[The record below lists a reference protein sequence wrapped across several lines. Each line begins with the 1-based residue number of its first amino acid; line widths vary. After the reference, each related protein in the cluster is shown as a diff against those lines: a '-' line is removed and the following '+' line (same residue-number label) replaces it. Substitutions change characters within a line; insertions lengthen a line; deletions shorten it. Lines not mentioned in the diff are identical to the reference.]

1 MTEGYSAVCRGL
13 RTCALLLGATLLLY
27 TQDPAIAKPSNHQR
41 SQGTTSEPTVKALL
55 EMDNPRTAAT
65 MLRDKVHGD
74 PAYKQSLLGSFSP
87 SSPKFRVPN
96 GSTIELEGVE
106 QGLLAQ
112 IKQSESSKRASDRVT
127 CILRLAM
134 TDTWEHYY
142 EQIADVLSLG
152 VRLFPS
158 RSSSWVF
165 YCTPTSSQFVAL
177 QKAAFVSSLG
187 VFRPEYKYSSLQ
199 QPSTTMSRVQ
209 IRGILPLGE
218 SQLKDIREMG
228 FTITFHEG
236 RFCSIPVR
244 ESDMPRIAELWWV
257 WHVNMSEI
265 STPDAT
271 LGEGQS

>member
-1 MTEGYSAVCRGL
+1 MLVYLLAVYIGAFVLGGSDAHTVALTAEGGRLS
-13 RTCALLLGATLLLY
+13 
-27 TQDPAIAKPSNHQR
+27 SQR
-41 SQGTTSEPTVKALL
+41 EASEPTVKALL
-55 EMDNPRTAAT
+55 EMDNLRTAAT

-74 PAYKQSLLGSFSP
+74 PAYKQSLLRSFSP

-96 GSTIELEGVE
+96 GNMIELRGVE
-106 QGLLAQ
+106 QGLLAR

-177 QKAAFVSSLG
+177 QKAAFVGSLG
-187 VFRPEYKYSSLQ
+187 LFRPEYKYSREQLPGAKFPDLMVDGIMMLEDS
-199 QPSTTMSRVQ
+199 Q
-209 IRGILPLGE
+209 IQDLR
-218 SQLKDIREMG
+218 DMG
-228 FTITFHEG
+228 YVIVFHE
-236 RFCSIPVR
+236 R
-244 ESDMPRIAELWWV
+244 ESCSVMGEKSDLPRIAQLWWV
-257 WHVNMSEI
+257 KYVAMRPMPSG
-265 STPDAT
+265 DAT
-271 LGEGQS
+271 PAEGKS